1 MTSANPI
8 RRLHSSLPDKGAAKT
23 WAALALAAALAGC
36 AAPPPP
42 PPPPPPVTVVI
53 PPISLS
59 PRVVEQASAY
69 RAYVTRAS
77 TISPGFTGGSDVAE
91 GLKTGAAYEPGQLL
105 RGAIAYGA
113 VVALQDPAF
122 VAGVRKFAA
131 DPDQRRTVA
140 YEIMKDPAYAV
151 GFAGSS
157 SAAGLVMTAIGDDGR
172 KLLELGRSVKQAAYD
187 VQHQPWSKG
196 DVPGRDSRL
205 ALAKSLS
212 ATPALGEVGETA
224 RLQMAVSGSGQMGLT
239 GESVSPP
246 FTPVV
251 IHSLAVAALA
261 ALGYADDNSLGQVM
275 PILAEPTSATCLN
288 MSKLNLYQCLAVSKP
303 HYEDVFC
310 LGQHILMD
318 TGQCLMKSAGV
329 PEPVD
334 PHIQAMAEAALQK
347 ASTSTTVKAHS
358 KKRSRN

>member
-1 MTSANPI
+1 MSNARSI
-8 RRLHSSLPDKGAAKT
+8 RLSR
-23 WAALALAAALAGC
+23 ALLVAGLAAVLSAC
-36 AAPPPP
+36 AAPAPPPP
-42 PPPPPPVTVVI
+42 PPPPVAVVI

-69 RAYVTRAS
+69 RAYVARAS
-77 TISPGFTGGSDVAE
+77 AISPGFTGGGDVAQS
-91 GLKTGAAYEPGQLL
+91 LKTGEAYEPGQLL

-157 SAAGLVMTAIGDDGR
+157 SAAGLVMTALGDDGR
-172 KLLELGRSVKQAAYD
+172 KLLELGRSVRQAAYD
-187 VQHQPWSKG
+187 VQHQAWSKA

-205 ALAKSLS
+205 ALAKALS
-212 ATPALGEVGETA
+212 ATPVLGEVGETA
-224 RLQMAVSGSGQMGLT
+224 RLQMAVSGPGQMSVT
-239 GESVSPP
+239 GESASPP
-246 FTPVV
+246 YTPLV

-261 ALGYADDNSLGQVM
+261 ALGYADDNSLAQVL

-288 MSKLNLYQCLAVSKP
+288 MSKLNLYQCLAVAKP

-310 LGQHILMD
+310 LGQHILTD
-318 TGQCLMKSAGV
+318 TGHCLMKGAGV

-334 PHIQAMAEAALQK
+334 PRVQAAAEAALQK
-347 ASTSTTVKAHS
+347 ASTTTTVKRHV